1 LSDVFIVGS
10 PRSGTT
16 WLHTLLADHPDVAS
30 PPELHLFPEF
40 FGPAEARWNERA
52 RRNAELRAA
61 GIGGV
66 GLEDLLDRAELLA
79 WMRALYCT
87 ARDAVLARK
96 PGATRLFEKTPENA
110 LYLPLIREVVPGA
123 KFVHLAR
130 DPRNAVASMLER
142 SRRPFGDWAPSD
154 LPAAVAAWRASVT
167 AALRD
172 ADPHDTLLVRY
183 EDLKA
188 DPRATLAD
196 LAVFLDLRG
205 PVESWLGSDPTA
217 RALDR
222 AGSAIVRDRA
232 AVDGDGDSDGDG
244 APGWGSDAFGAPT
257 TTALSQ
263 FERWYVESRC
273 STEMSA
279 LDYRLSEFEP
289 GRPSPARRTEVILR
303 LDAPR
308 VARRIARRAGRSL
321 RARGKHSP

>member
-1 LSDVFIVGS
+1 MSDVFIVGS

-40 FGPAEARWNERA
+40 FGPAQARWNERA

-61 GIGGV
+61 GIGGI

-79 WMRALYCT
+79 WMRTLYCT
-87 ARDAVLARK
+87 ARDAVLAHK

-110 LYLPLIREVVPGA
+110 RYLPLTREVVPGA

-154 LPAAVAAWRASVT
+154 LPAAVSTWRANVT
-167 AALRD
+167 AAIRD

-188 DPRATLAD
+188 DPRTTLAD
-196 LAVFLDLRG
+196 LAGFLDLRG
-205 PVESWLGSDPTA
+205 PVESWLAGDPTA

-222 AGSAIVRDRA
+222 AGSAIVRDRVTA
-232 AVDGDGDSDGDG
+232 DGES
-244 APGWGSDAFGAPT
+244 ATNWGSDAFGAPT

-263 FERWYVESRC
+263 FERWYVESCC
-273 STEMSA
+273 STEMSE
-279 LDYRLSEFEP
+279 LGYRLSEFEP
-289 GRPSPARRTEVILR
+289 GRPSPRRRTEAILR

-308 VARRIARRAGRSL
+308 IARRIARRAGRSL
-321 RARGKHSP
+321 RARGQPSR